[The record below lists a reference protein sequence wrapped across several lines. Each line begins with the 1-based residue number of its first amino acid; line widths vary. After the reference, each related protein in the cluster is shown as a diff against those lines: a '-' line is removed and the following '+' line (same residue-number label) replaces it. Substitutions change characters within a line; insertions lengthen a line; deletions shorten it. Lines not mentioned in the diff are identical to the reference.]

1 MTQDDLPADGLPHVR
16 RSVRRELG
24 APLEAL
30 FSDFDA
36 VPLASASVAQA
47 HYTLAHAATPRTR
60 VHMHMHVHM
69 RTHVHVHT
77 HVHCAHARALC
88 MCMHPR
94 VLMHRCTPRR
104 CVRRGSGLCSSCS
117 TAASRR

>member
-60 VHMHMHVHM
+60 VH
-69 RTHVHVHT
+69 VHT
-77 HVHCAHARALC
+77 HVHMHVDTHAHAPGRVCSRRAL
-88 MCMHPR
+88 
-94 VLMHRCTPRR
+94 
-104 CVRRGSGLCSSCS
+104 
-117 TAASRR
+117 